1 MIKIAI
7 HSAPRSGS
15 SWLGQI
21 FNSSPKTCFRFQPL
35 FSYAFKGYLNEK
47 SSQEDISNFFEKIAE
62 SDDDF
67 LLQRDKVENGE
78 YPSFSKDDEFTH
90 IVYKEVRYHNIIKN
104 MLTKDKELKVIGLIR
119 SPFAVI
125 DSFLRSTREFRED
138 LGWKEIEEWKIADK
152 KNLNKPEEFFGYEK
166 WKEVYFIFKELEIQ
180 YKDRFCMVY
189 YEDLI
194 KDTVNEIERV
204 FNFCN
209 LEVNMQTIKF
219 LNDSK
224 SSERRSVYSVF
235 RDKLIDDKWKDSL
248 NELIFTEIS
257 NDLKTNNMNQ
267 FLSAK

>member
-21 FNSSPKTCFRFQPL
+21 FNSSSKTCFRFQPL
-35 FSYAFKGYLNEK
+35 FSYAFKDYLNEK
-47 SSQEDISNFFEKIAE
+47 SSQEDISVFYERIAE

-67 LLQRDKVENGE
+67 LLQREKVENGE
-78 YPSFSKDDEFTH
+78 YPSFSKEDELTH

-119 SPFAVI
+119 SPFAVV
-125 DSFLRSTREFRED
+125 DSFLRSPREFRKD
-138 LGWKEIEEWKIADK
+138 QGWREEEEWRYAMK
-152 KNLNKPEEFFGYEK
+152 KNLNKSEEFFGYEK
-166 WKEVYFIFKELEIQ
+166 WKEVYFKFKELD
-180 YKDRFCMVY
+180 KKFNGRFYMVY

-194 KDTVNEIERV
+194 KDTFHEVERI

-219 LNDSK
+219 LNESK
-224 SSERRSVYSVF
+224 SSEKRSVYSVF
-235 RDKLIDDKWKDSL
+235 RNKIKDDEWKVSL

-267 FLSAK
+267 FLSTK

>member
-1 MIKIAI
+1 MLKIAI

-15 SWLGQI
+15 SWIGQI

-35 FSYAFKGYLNEK
+35 FSYAFKSFLNEK
-47 SSQEDISNFFEKIAE
+47 SSQEDILDFFAKIAE

-67 LLQRDKVENGE
+67 LLQKDKIKSGE
-78 YPSFSKDDEFTH
+78 YPSFSKEDEFTH

-104 MLTKDKELKVIGLIR
+104 MLTKDNELKVIGLIR

-125 DSFLRSTREFRED
+125 DSFLRSPREFRKD
-138 LGWKEIEEWKIADK
+138 QGWREQEEWRYAMK
-152 KNLNKPEEFFGYEK
+152 KNLNKSEEFFGYEK
-166 WKEVYFIFKELEIQ
+166 WKEVYFNFKELE
-180 YKDRFCMVY
+180 KEFDERFCMVY

-194 KDTVNEIERV
+194 KDTFNEVERI

-209 LEVNMQTIKF
+209 LEVNRQTIKF

-224 SSERRSVYSVF
+224 SSEKKSVYSVF
-235 RDKLIDDKWKDSL
+235 RNKIKDDEWKASL

-267 FLSAK
+267 FLSTK